1 MFGRKKDEAEG
12 LPVDDEAMK
21 EDSPAAA
28 LSRLGARQ
36 PSAPE
41 VRPQQAVRQPEVVR
55 RPPDIHATHS
65 SAAHASSGHAPS
77 AHSAASHPTQ
87 RRHEPPPSD
96 DAKKLIVGRDIV
108 LSGEITA
115 CDKLVVEG
123 RVEASIKDCRE
134 IEIAETGTFKGAAEI
149 EVGEISGTFEGSIT
163 AHKLLVV
170 RATGRVIGTIRFGQL
185 EIERGGQIAGDVKVL
200 DSVSSSIHDSP
211 RIAVSG
217 G

>member
-1 MFGRKKDEAEG
+1 MFGRKKDDAEG
-12 LPVDDEAMK
+12 LPVDDESMK
-21 EDSPAAA
+21 DESPAAA
-28 LSRLGARQ
+28 LARLGSR
-36 PSAPE
+36 PSSPPE
-41 VRPQQAVRQPEVVR
+41 IRPQQAVRQPEVVR
-55 RPPDIHATHS
+55 RPPDIH
-65 SAAHASSGHAPS
+65 S
-77 AHSAASHPTQ
+77 AHLPQ
-87 RRHEPPPSD
+87 RRSEPPPSD

-149 EVGEISGTFEGSIT
+149 EVGEISGTFEGSIS

-200 DSVSSSIHDSP
+200 DSVSSSLLDSP
-211 RIAVSG
+211 RIAASG
-217 G
+217 GSLS

>member
-1 MFGRKKDEAEG
+1 MFGRKKDDAEG
-12 LPVDDEAMK
+12 LPVDDETMK
-21 EDSPAAA
+21 EESPAAA
-28 LSRLGARQ
+28 LARLGAR
-36 PSAPE
+36 PSTPPE
-41 VRPQQAVRQPEVVR
+41 IRPQPTVRQPEVVR
-55 RPPDIHATHS
+55 RPPDIHST
-65 SAAHASSGHAPS
+65 
-77 AHSAASHPTQ
+77 HPTQ
-87 RRHEPPPSD
+87 RRNEPPPSD

-170 RATGRVIGTIRFGQL
+170 RSTGRVIGTIRFGQL
-185 EIERGGQIAGDVKVL
+185 EIERGGQIAGDVKVI
-200 DSVSSSIHDSP
+200 DTVSSSILDSP
-211 RIAVSG
+211 RIAASG
-217 G
+217 GSLS

>member
-1 MFGRKKDEAEG
+1 MFGRKKDDAEG
-12 LPVDDEAMK
+12 LPVDDDSMK
-21 EDSPAAA
+21 EESPAAA
-28 LSRLGARQ
+28 LARLGARQ
-36 PSAPE
+36 PSTPE
-41 VRPQQAVRQPEVVR
+41 LRPQQAIRQPEVVR
-55 RPPDIHATHS
+55 RPPDIHS
-65 SAAHASSGHAPS
+65 SHAPQS
-77 AHSAASHPTQ
+77 RPGQ
-87 RRHEPPPSD
+87 RRQDPPPSD

-163 AHKLLVV
+163 AHKILVV
-170 RATGRVIGTIRFGQL
+170 RSTGRVIGTIRFSQL

-200 DSVSSSIHDSP
+200 DSVSNPLLDSP
-211 RIAVSG
+211 RIAASG
-217 G
+217 GSL

>member
-1 MFGRKKDEAEG
+1 MFGRKKDEVEG
-12 LPVDDEAMK
+12 LPVDDESMK
-21 EDSPAAA
+21 EESPTAA
-28 LSRLGARQ
+28 LARLGARQ
-36 PSAPE
+36 TSAPE
-41 VRPQQAVRQPEVVR
+41 IRPQQAIRQPEVVR
-55 RPPDIHATHS
+55 RPPDIHSTH
-65 SAAHASSGHAPS
+65 PP
-77 AHSAASHPTQ
+77 ASHPLSSHSGQ

-170 RATGRVIGTIRFGQL
+170 RATGRVIGTIRFAQL

-200 DSVSSSIHDSP
+200 DSVSSSILDSP

>member
-12 LPVDDEAMK
+12 LPVDDESMK
-21 EDSPAAA
+21 EESPAAA
-28 LSRLGARQ
+28 LARLGARQ
-36 PSAPE
+36 PSGPE
-41 VRPQQAVRQPEVVR
+41 LRPQQTVRQPEVVR
-55 RPPDIHATHS
+55 RPPDIHTS
-65 SAAHASSGHAPS
+65 HAP
-77 AHSAASHPTQ
+77 ASHPSSSLSGQ

-200 DSVSSSIHDSP
+200 DSVSSSILESP
-211 RIAVSG
+211 RIAASG
-217 G
+217 GSL